1 MTPAF
6 LSHQL
11 VDQTNEYICYLSAK
25 SMFAFVE
32 QVSIVNA
39 CSKGLSRR
47 ALDVCYKLPI
57 SMGMLNFAILQRGL
71 FYAGILI
78 TGT

>member
-11 VDQTNEYICYLSAK
+11 VGQTNEYICYLNAK

-39 CSKGLSRR
+39 CSKGLSRPH
-47 ALDVCYKLPI
+47 LDVCNKLPI
-57 SMGMLNFAILQRGL
+57 SMVNFAILQRGL

>member
-1 MTPAF
+1 
-6 LSHQL
+6 
-11 VDQTNEYICYLSAK
+11 
-25 SMFAFVE
+25 MFAFVE

-39 CSKGLSRR
+39 CSKGLSRP
-47 ALDVCYKLPI
+47 ALDVCNKLPI
-57 SMGMLNFAILQRGL
+57 SMGMLNFEILQRGL